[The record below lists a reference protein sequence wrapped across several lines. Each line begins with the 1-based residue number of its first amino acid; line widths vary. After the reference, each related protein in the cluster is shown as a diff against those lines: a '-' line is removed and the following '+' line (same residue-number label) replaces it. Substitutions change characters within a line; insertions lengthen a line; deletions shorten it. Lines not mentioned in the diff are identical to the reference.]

1 MGPTILTDADFSA
14 SARSSPRFTTWLIL
28 TPAAGSNSYDVMI
41 GPGLT
46 WTIRPSTSKSWS
58 FRRMVSALSWSSSR
72 VRLSSDA
79 GGTLRSPTGGSWKVA
94 APPRPKSNVSCHAS
108 PCSASRPRGR
118 EGSTTT
124 GSAARHARGLR
135 EQPRGGDEKRAE
147 PGQRHPAPH
156 DDRPQERGGAPGAE
170 QERQKKSGIAE

>member
-1 MGPTILTDADFSA
+1 MGPTIRTEADLSA

-94 APPRPKSNVSCHAS
+94 APPRP
-108 PCSASRPRGR
+108 RGR
-118 EGSTTT
+118 
-124 GSAARHARGLR
+124 R
-135 EQPRGGDEKRAE
+135 EQPRGGDEKGAE